1 MVKAKIKESFLPPIL
16 LTSGT
21 APILLRSSFW
31 LRQLPLI
38 MEVIY
43 RALEKWWGKELICCR
58 MNWKKQPNLTT
69 RWYLLYPM
77 KLKTL
82 II

>member
-1 MVKAKIKESFLPPIL
+1 MVKAKIKEYFLPPIL

-21 APILLRSSFW
+21 VPILLRSSFW

-43 RALEKWWGKELICCR
+43 RALVK
-58 MNWKKQPNLTT
+58 
-69 RWYLLYPM
+69 
-77 KLKTL
+77 
-82 II
+82 